1 MRKARIYNDCTGKYI
16 EFDYD
21 KVEEIDN
28 KPLTEEDLKAIKEFK
43 ERVRK
48 FENDYNENRN

>member
-1 MRKARIYNDCTGKYI
+1 MKKARIYNDCTGHWI
-16 EFDYD
+16 EFDYS

-43 ERVRK
+43 ERVK
-48 FENDYNENRN
+48 GWKQQKET

>member
-1 MRKARIYNDCTGKYI
+1 MKKARIFNDCTGQWIK
-16 EFDYD
+16 FDYS

-43 ERVRK
+43 EKVKRWK
-48 FENDYNENRN
+48 QQKKT